1 MKIDILFHI
10 EDPAII
16 NMVSDLF
23 NDLEIKKISF
33 KIIADGFASSRFQ
46 NHKEL
51 LKVKNISAEEIIE
64 AYTPKLFVFGTSENR
79 ESYGFNLINAAKSRD
94 IHSISL
100 VDSWYNYENRFSGK
114 TSDPLHYLTDEIYV
128 TDSKTIELFLGLGV
142 PKDRVK
148 LIQNP
153 IFKKVVDWKKSN
165 KSNPK
170 LITLQANKKN
180 LPVLTFIAEGWDK
193 LNPKNSLKNIN
204 YRLFGRGKSK
214 FRTVIV
220 MEELL
225 DSLARTSTEV
235 FKVLRLHPNSNLD
248 DFMPVANEFNSF
260 SIEDDPYQLC
270 ISSTYVL
277 GMTSM
282 LLLEAELLGVRTA
295 SILPDINEKEWMP
308 NLTLG
313 TTSVLNCRE
322 EIDKFWSEKFSYKE
336 KKQVAYEE
344 SDTSLVSMIET
355 FLNK

>member
-128 TDSKTIELFLGLGV
+128 TDSKTIELFLVWAFL
-142 PKDRVK
+142 
-148 LIQNP
+148 
-153 IFKKVVDWKKSN
+153 
-165 KSNPK
+165 
-170 LITLQANKKN
+170 
-180 LPVLTFIAEGWDK
+180 
-193 LNPKNSLKNIN
+193 
-204 YRLFGRGKSK
+204 
-214 FRTVIV
+214 RT
-220 MEELL
+220 E
-225 DSLARTSTEV
+225 
-235 FKVLRLHPNSNLD
+235 
-248 DFMPVANEFNSF
+248 
-260 SIEDDPYQLC
+260 
-270 ISSTYVL
+270 
-277 GMTSM
+277 
-282 LLLEAELLGVRTA
+282 
-295 SILPDINEKEWMP
+295 
-308 NLTLG
+308 
-313 TTSVLNCRE
+313 
-322 EIDKFWSEKFSYKE
+322 
-336 KKQVAYEE
+336 
-344 SDTSLVSMIET
+344 
-355 FLNK
+355 